1 MRNICI
7 YFKLMLH
14 IVRQTY
20 PTVIQTLNFE
30 IVQSDRY
37 RITLN
42 KMTKILVAIT
52 KKTKNT
58 IKRENEWKTGFTLET

>member
-1 MRNICI
+1 
-7 YFKLMLH
+7 MLH

-30 IVQSDRY
+30 IVQSDGY